1 MNRLALLPALLAACL
16 PVFAQADAP
25 GCKDHPLLPTRMPG
39 YTIRECKTEAFGRF
53 EFWTSNAREKV
64 PVEGKFTYL
73 RYGLVDKS
81 KEPSAVEI
89 VRNYANAIAQAGG
102 KVLHQ
107 RPDWWVNGKLQKDG
121 HEVWI
126 QAERGNGVIWL
137 RIVERAPMAQHIQA
151 DAAAL
156 GGGLKAEGHVA
167 VYGIFFDSGKAEV
180 KPESKPALE
189 EIARLLKQDPGL
201 RLRVVG
207 HTDNTGPL
215 EANMRLSLAR
225 AEAVAQALVS
235 QHGIAAARLKGHGVG
250 PLAPVATNDGEEGKA
265 KNRRVELV
273 KE

>member
-1 MNRLALLPALLAACL
+1 
-16 PVFAQADAP
+16 
-25 GCKDHPLLPTRMPG
+25 
-39 YTIRECKTEAFGRF
+39 
-53 EFWTSNAREKV
+53 
-64 PVEGKFTYL
+64 
-73 RYGLVDKS
+73 
-81 KEPSAVEI
+81 
-89 VRNYANAIAQAGG
+89 
-102 KVLHQ
+102 
-107 RPDWWVNGKLQKDG
+107 VNGKLQKDG

-167 VYGIFFDSGKAEV
+167 VYGIFFDSGKSEV

-189 EIARLLKQDPGL
+189 EIAKLLKQDPGL

-207 HTDNTGPL
+207 HTDATGPL
-215 EANMRLSLAR
+215 EANMRLSQAR
-225 AEAVAQALVS
+225 AEAVVQALAA
-235 QHGIAAARLKGHGVG
+235 QHGVAPARVKGHGVG
-250 PLAPVATNDGEEGKA
+250 PLAPVATNDTEEGKA